1 MMKFGKILVL
11 FVAFFMTTLS
21 ASASH
26 GDSLKVETFSP
37 RVNVKMS
44 ALAAI
49 GIVNP
54 AVEFRLDKKWS
65 MQLEGMGVFAKRNF
79 LGTGYPLQMGS
90 FFVEGRYYFKK
101 VFHGFFVAPNVGCGV
116 FRMNKNILNKFFG
129 WSPDLDYT
137 KPANSVQAGTN
148 AMAGLTLG
156 YVHTF
161 KKYPRWSVEI
171 NWSLGRQWAQYEDY
185 FYEDNG
191 NYVGY
196 APYSGSAEYMP
207 FYRGG
212 IFVAYKW

>member
-1 MMKFGKILVL
+1 MLV
-11 FVAFFMTTLS
+11 VAFIMATFS
-21 ASASH
+21 ASAGQ

-65 MQLEGMGVFAKRNF
+65 MQLEGMGVFAKNNF

-101 VFHGFFVAPNVGCGV
+101 VFH
-116 FRMNKNILNKFFG
+116 KFFG
-129 WSPDLDYT
+129 WSPDLDH
-137 KPANSVQAGTN
+137 KKCENSVQTGAN
-148 AMAGLTLG
+148 VMAGLTLG

-161 KKYPRWSVEI
+161 KKNPRWSVEV
-171 NWSLGRQWAQYEDY
+171 NWSLGRQWAQYEDHL
-185 FYEDNG
+185 FDESG
-191 NYVGY
+191 TPVGHVP
-196 APYSGSAEYMP
+196 ANGSAEYMP

-212 IFVAYKW
+212 VFVAYKW

>member
-1 MMKFGKILVL
+1 MKFGRIWMLMVV
-11 FVAFFMTTLS
+11 FVMATMS
-21 ASASH
+21 ANAGQ
-26 GDSLKVETFSP
+26 GDSLKVEPFSP

-65 MQLEGMGVFAKRNF
+65 MQLEGLGVFAKNNF

-90 FFVEGRYYFKK
+90 FFVEGRYYFNK
-101 VFHGFFVAPNVGCGV
+101 VFHGLFVAPNVGCGA
-116 FRMNKNILNKFFG
+116 FRLNKNILHKFFG
-129 WSPDLDYT
+129 WSPDLNY
-137 KPANSVQAGTN
+137 KKSENSVQAGGN
-148 AMAGLTLG
+148 LMAGLTLG

-161 KKYPRWSVEI
+161 KKNPRWSVEV
-171 NWSLGRQWAQYEDY
+171 NWSLGRQWAQYEDHLY
-185 FYEDNG
+185 DEKGTPTGHVPVN
-191 NYVGY
+191 
-196 APYSGSAEYMP
+196 GSAEYMP